1 MYTSER
7 ANAFGVAR
15 RLAAFALAFLLCAGV
30 LGAQVPARAYAAEG
44 DAASEQGSLA
54 VRGTDTFQI
63 GGDAFECATVSGL
76 GGSTLYADVAVNGAT
91 AAQNMEYKYD
101 NATDTFGVVQ
111 LNKKAS
117 YVAACSGSLTLNFY
131 SEKSTERQGA
141 SPLLSANV
149 YAVCMQVDGETMSV
163 EDSMIGIRTAK
174 PSEATLAI
182 QAPTQIV
189 RGDSTYVLKNQV
201 VGNKATPTLKDG
213 VLYVSYQ
220 KVDSSEAVSG
230 SVVYVDEQGNELK
243 SESIVFNKY
252 AQQDVAL
259 PESFT
264 VNDKVYT
271 PKAAASTI
279 TLTAE
284 NPVQRVYCIAQ
295 AEADKTT
302 QDVTINYVSENGTT
316 LMSDKVNVAAGGYK
330 YAPATAFSQAND
342 GSVVCYTLVGAT
354 DSLGNEYTAEQA
366 KTLSLSNR
374 GARVYTLKYQTE
386 VNELTYT
393 VNFALVSAGNG
404 GGTNVSVATQQTAKV
419 SSEQSANIALP
430 ETIEQDGVTY
440 TRFGSDSSLTYTWA
454 DLQAGR
460 MLSDTV
466 YYVASDVVTP
476 QAYSVN
482 VRYVDAVSGN
492 QIGGETLTCQP
503 NGEALSITSPVS
515 VTYEGAEYQ
524 RLSGQDAAIT
534 HRFYAPYRTYTVYYA
549 QPGAMAQGDTTV
561 VRTEIVDG
569 GVRYYTIASDGT
581 VSASGTDADGGTTG
595 GLVATTPYTSVATT
609 TEGADG
615 TAANTQT
622 DVTAPSGDTAYSE
635 RISDD
640 ETPLSASAESESSQP
655 NFGLIAAGVVALIA
669 IAAAIAVVFARRK
682 ANGSNDVK
690 GA

>member
-7 ANAFGVAR
+7 ANAFGVAH

-30 LGAQVPARAYAAEG
+30 LCAQVSAQAYAAEG
-44 DAASEQGSLA
+44 DATSEQGSLA

-76 GGSTLYADVAVNGAT
+76 GGSTLYADVAVNGVT

-101 NATDTFGVVQ
+101 NAADTFGVVQ

-117 YVAACSGSLTLNFY
+117 YVAACSGSLTLSFY
-131 SEKSTERQGA
+131 ESTERQGA

-163 EDSMIGIRTAK
+163 EDSMIGIRTAAND
-174 PSEATLAI
+174 SEAKLAI

-201 VGNKATPTLKDG
+201 VSNKVTPTLKDG

-220 KVDSSEAVSG
+220 KVDSSDAVSG

-259 PESFT
+259 PENFT
-264 VNDKVYT
+264 VNGKVYT
-271 PKAAASTI
+271 PKAATSTI

-302 QDVTINYVSENGTT
+302 LDVTINYVSENGTA
-316 LMSDKVNVAAGGYK
+316 LMTDKVNVAAGGYK

-342 GSVVCYTLVGAT
+342 GSVMRYTLVGAE
-354 DSLGNEYTAEQA
+354 DSLGNKYTAEQA

-374 GARVYTLKYQTE
+374 GAQAYTLEYQPE
-386 VNELTYT
+386 INELTYT

-404 GGTNVSVATQQTAKV
+404 GNTNVSVATQQTAKV
-419 SSEQSANIALP
+419 SGTQDAVIALP

-503 NGEALSITSPVS
+503 NGEALSITSPAS

-524 RLSGQDAAIT
+524 RLNGQDAAIT

-549 QPGAMAQGDTTV
+549 QPGTMAQGDTTV
-561 VRTEIVDG
+561 VRTEVVDG

-581 VSASGTDADGGTTG
+581 VSASGAGADGTTTG
-595 GLVATTPYTSVATT
+595 GLVAATPYTSVATT
-609 TEGADG
+609 TQGADG
-615 TAANTQT
+615 TSANTQT

-635 RISDD
+635 RLSED
-640 ETPLSASAESESSQP
+640 ETPLSASAEGESGQP
-655 NFGLIAAGVVALIA
+655 NFGLIAAGVAALFA
-669 IAAAIAVVFARRK
+669 IAAGIAVVFARRK